1 MIYRRDIDGLRA
13 LAVIPVIL
21 FHANLNYFS
30 GGFIGVDV
38 FFVISGYLITSII
51 LSDISEN
58 SFTYKKFYERRI
70 RRIVPALYVVMGFCL
85 PFSFFWLS
93 SSDNLDFSKSIL
105 SVITFVSNIYFW
117 RSTGYFDTAA
127 EVKPL
132 LHTWSLS
139 IEEQFYILFPAF
151 LIYTLRISR
160 RLTNYLLF
168 VFFIAGL
175 LLAQWGSHNNP
186 SATFFLI
193 PTRGWEL
200 CMGAFAA
207 LYLFNHKPFQNSF
220 IASNILSFTG
230 LILIVFSLYFFS
242 SPQPFPSIYALIPTL
257 GASFIILFS
266 NAQTISGKILG
277 SPPFVGIGLIS
288 YSAYLWHQPL
298 FAFARQRTLHEPT
311 DQLLFSLSVCALV
324 LAFLTWKFVEKP
336 FRNRDTV
343 RVSTLYNFAATGA
356 IIFISFGLIGYFSD
370 GTFFRPINKI
380 ENEIRQNYGLSQKC
394 EGNYPLPDVC
404 TTSDK
409 PEVLLWGDSNAMH
422 LAQALTASNPEAKLV
437 QATMSVCGPM
447 LDVAPN
453 DNNSKYV
460 EDWSMRCIAFNDS
473 VFAYLKDQSSIKYV
487 VLSSAFRQ
495 YLNPNW
501 KLLTR
506 DGSKL
511 ESRGNAESYF
521 LNTLKSIE
529 EAGKIPIVISPTPQD
544 GRNIGNCILKSVIH
558 KLPTDLCDVS
568 LETAKQTEP
577 IIYEFLTNIGRSYE
591 VIWLSNAICTE
602 NKCQAVIENTPIYA
616 DAGHLTPAGSA
627 LLGRKL
633 VLLQRVSS
641 KDSLNNR

>member
-13 LAVIPVIL
+13 LAVIPVIF
-21 FHANLNYFS
+21 FHANINYFR

-70 RRIVPALYVVMGFCL
+70 RRIAPALYVVMGCCL
-85 PFSFFWLS
+85 PFSFFWLGRT
-93 SSDNLDFSKSIL
+93 DNLDFSKSIL

-127 EVKPL
+127 EAKPL

-151 LIYTLRISR
+151 LIYTLRIGRS
-160 RLTNYLLF
+160 LTNRLLF
-168 VFFIAGL
+168 IFLIASL
-175 LLAQWGSHNNP
+175 FLTQWGSQNNP

-207 LYLFNHKPFQNSF
+207 LYLFNHKPFENSF
-220 IASNILSFTG
+220 ITKNIFSFIG
-230 LILIVFSLYFFS
+230 LLLIVFSLYFFS
-242 SPQPFPSIYALIPTL
+242 FPRPFPSIYALIPTL
-257 GASFIILFS
+257 GATFIILFS
-266 NAQTISGKILG
+266 NSETISGKILG
-277 SPPFVGIGLIS
+277 SSPFVGIGLIS

-311 DQLLFSLSVCALV
+311 DQLLLSLSIFALV

-336 FRNRDTV
+336 FRNRNIV
-343 RVSTLYNFAATGA
+343 QISTLYKFAGFGA
-356 IIFISFGLIGYFSD
+356 VIFISFGLTGYLTE
-370 GTFFRPINKI
+370 GTFFRPVNKI
-380 ENEIRQNYGLSQKC
+380 ESEIMQNYGLSQKC
-394 EGNYPLPDVC
+394 EGNYPLPAEC
-404 TTSDK
+404 MTTGK

-422 LAQALTASNPEAKLV
+422 LAQALTASTPEAKLV
-437 QATMSVCGPM
+437 QATMSVCGPI

-453 DNNSKYV
+453 NNNSKYV
-460 EDWSMRCIAFNDS
+460 EDWSKRCIAFNDS
-473 VFAYLKDQSSIKYV
+473 IFAYLKDQSSIKYV
-487 VLSSAFRQ
+487 ILSSAFRQ

-511 ESRGNAESYF
+511 ESGSIAETYF
-521 LNTLKSIE
+521 LNTLKKIE
-529 EAGKIPIVISPTPQD
+529 EAGKTPIVISPTPQD
-544 GRNIGNCILKSVIH
+544 GRNIGYCILKSVIH
-558 KLPTDLCDVS
+558 NLPSDSCNVN
-568 LETAKQTEP
+568 LEIAKQTEP
-577 IIYEFLTNIGRSYE
+577 VIYEFLSKIEKSYK
-591 VIWLSNAICTE
+591 VIWLSDAICTE
-602 NKCQAVIENTPIYA
+602 NKCQAIIENTPIYA

-627 LLGRKL
+627 LVGRKL
-633 VLLQRVSS
+633 LLQQRISS
-641 KDSLNNR
+641 N